1 LDAHGLDVLIG
12 QPGGADAYWVRVTFE
27 PDVRD
32 TGAEVGVG
40 ADLVGQRAAVA
51 REASPST
58 MSVCSGSS
66 SRIAIRSGNRFRIVS
81 TSVRGSWSAPTTQ

>member
-1 LDAHGLDVLIG
+1 MDAHGLDVLIG
-12 QPGGADAYWVRVTFE
+12 HPGGADAYWVRVTFE

-51 REASPST
+51 GPSPST
-58 MSVCSGSS
+58 MAVCSGSS

-81 TSVRGSWSAPTTQ
+81 TSLRGSWSAPTTQ